1 MRPEPLPRAL
11 LILLAAAGAL
21 FAAGLPGGFL
31 LDDFPNLSGLERV
44 REGAVYG
51 GIYLSEGV
59 TGFPGRPLSYLTFF
73 LQAKSWPG
81 DPLAFKAVNIALHLV
96 NGALIYLVADRTLR
110 QIGRRD
116 APTLALVGAALW
128 LIHPIQISTVLYVV
142 QRMTQLSALFCLCG
156 ILAYLRGRQ
165 LAAAGRINAGYAW
178 MTGGLALGTPLAILA
193 KENGALLPLY
203 VAVLEFTLLA
213 NTTRPPRWKQW
224 AAVFLALPP
233 LALAAYVAFS
243 AWVDTAR
250 VYTQA
255 VVLWEYVGKIVLPR
269 PRAFG
274 IYYDDYAAAAPP
286 WASFATA
293 AALAAWCAAVALAVV
308 YRRNVQV
315 LSFAV
320 LWFVAGH
327 LLESTVVPLELYFE
341 HRNYLPLLGPA
352 LFLAWVTKRL
362 WERASGP
369 RTRRVHAGLGAAALV
384 VLAGVT
390 WVEARTWGDPL
401 RQVVV
406 WASERPASPRA
417 QYALGMQYL
426 YAERYAEAGQVLAQG
441 RAMAPHETYFGLA
454 WLLIGCLTDEVAL
467 PEARDV
473 ARDFAR
479 FPMRPVISNL
489 LENLVLQLEHGT
501 CRRVSVE
508 DALGLAESLLSNPR
522 VTGQFRWAALYSK
535 GRLLALQGHLDPAV
549 RALEDADAILPNLG
563 VLHLQVTWLASAAL
577 YDDALQFIQKGRVD
591 PRWRPWQRA
600 LYAGFFDTWEQQVRD
615 AARGKGT

>member
-1 MRPEPLPRAL
+1 MRPQHSLPAL

-73 LQAKSWPG
+73 LQAQSWPG

-96 NGALIYLVADRTLR
+96 NGALLYLAAQRMLR
-110 QIGRRD
+110 LMGRRD
-116 APTLALVGAALW
+116 AHRLALIAAALW

-142 QRMTQLSALFCLCG
+142 QRMTELSALFCLCG
-156 ILAYLRGRQ
+156 IVAYLKGRA
-165 LAAAGRINAGYAW
+165 LAAAGRAKAGYAW
-178 MTGGLALGTPLAILA
+178 MSGAVALGTPLAILA
-193 KENGALLPLY
+193 KENGALLPVY
-203 VAVLEFTLLA
+203 IAVIEFTILRGMA
-213 NTTRPPRWKQW
+213 RPPRWKQW
-224 AAVFLALPP
+224 ASVFLALPP
-233 LALAAYVAFS
+233 LALAFYVAFS

-250 VYTQA
+250 LYTQA
-255 VVLWEYVGKIVLPR
+255 VVLWEYLGKIVLPR

-286 WASFATA
+286 WASLVTA
-293 AALAAWCAAVALAVV
+293 AAVAGWCAAVVLAVAC
-308 YRRNVQV
+308 RRN
-315 LSFAV
+315 LPIISFAV
-320 LWFVAGH
+320 LWFIAGH

-341 HRNYLPLLGPA
+341 HRNYLPLFGPA
-352 LFLAWVTKRL
+352 LCLAWAATRL
-362 WERASGP
+362 WEGASAP
-369 RTRRVHAGLGAAALV
+369 RTRRIYASLGAAAVL
-384 VLAGVT
+384 VLASVT

-406 WASERPASPRA
+406 WASERPASARA

-426 YAERYAEAGQVLAQG
+426 FADRYAEAGKVLSQG
-441 RAMAPHETYFGLA
+441 RATAPQETYFGLA
-454 WLLIGCLTDEVAL
+454 LLLIGCLTDDVPV

-473 ARDFAR
+473 AHDFAR
-479 FPMRPVISNL
+479 FPMRPVIANL
-489 LENLVLQLEHGT
+489 LENLVVQLEHGT
-501 CRRVSVE
+501 CRRVSAE
-508 DALGLAESLLSNPR
+508 DALELTEGLLSNPQ
-522 VTGQFRWAALYSK
+522 VSGQFRWAALYTK

-549 RALEDADAILPNLG
+549 RALEAADAIVPNLG

-577 YDDALQFIQKGRVD
+577 YDDALQFIEKGRGD

-600 LYAGFFDTWEQQVRD
+600 LYAGFFDAWEQQVRD